1 VRRRSAATQTLWGL
15 FVPVYLPWMTGGLG
29 VAMVIPILPVYLTDS
44 GLSFSLASVVLAG
57 GGMGAML
64 GGLPVG
70 AMLGRL
76 GEHRVLL
83 VSLAVMG
90 IATITLGVTTA
101 VIGLTVMR
109 VAHGAGQIGLRLSR
123 QTFITRTV
131 DTKIRGR
138 SMALM
143 GGSMRFAMLVGP
155 ILGGVLVDQVGYSW
169 TFAIS
174 GMATLS
180 GLIPAILSQERQNDE
195 TGGSPASTSR
205 EGALWPALRRHRRVL
220 LVGGLGPALIM
231 AVRQGRTI
239 IIPLIGD
246 SLDMS
251 ASAIGFLVA
260 VGTGA
265 DLLLFPMAGLVMD
278 RFGRLAAIVPAFSL
292 IGIGMLVLSSAE
304 TVTTVLVA
312 GVIMGIGNGLG
323 SGSMLTLGSD
333 LAPEDSPGQFLSAL
347 ASIQNLGRIIGPMM
361 VGCFADAAGL
371 SVAAIALAVTVF
383 VALAWIMLLVGET
396 GKHTGTPV

>member
-1 VRRRSAATQTLWGL
+1 
-15 FVPVYLPWMTGGLG
+15 
-29 VAMVIPILPVYLTDS
+29 
-44 GLSFSLASVVLAG
+44 
-57 GGMGAML
+57 
-64 GGLPVG
+64 
-70 AMLGRL
+70 
-76 GEHRVLL
+76 
-83 VSLAVMG
+83 
-90 IATITLGVTTA
+90 
-101 VIGLTVMR
+101 
-109 VAHGAGQIGLRLSR
+109 
-123 QTFITRTV
+123 
-131 DTKIRGR
+131 
-138 SMALM
+138 
-143 GGSMRFAMLVGP
+143 
-155 ILGGVLVDQVGYSW
+155 
-169 TFAIS
+169 
-174 GMATLS
+174 
-180 GLIPAILSQERQNDE
+180 
-195 TGGSPASTSR
+195 
-205 EGALWPALRRHRRVL
+205 
-220 LVGGLGPALIM
+220 M

-239 IIPLIGD
+239 IIPLIGN

-265 DLLLFPMAGLVMD
+265 DLLLFPMAGFVMD

-396 GKHTGTPV
+396 GKPTGTPV

>member
-1 VRRRSAATQTLWGL
+1 MATQTLWGL

-83 VSLAVMG
+83 ASLAVMG

-101 VIGLTVMR
+101 VIGLTAMR

-131 DTKIRGR
+131 DTEIRGR

-174 GMATLS
+174 GSATLS
-180 GLIPAILSQERQNDE
+180 GLIPAILGQEKQDDE
-195 TGGSPASTSR
+195 KGGGRASTNR

-220 LVGGLGPALIM
+220 LVGGFGPALIM

-239 IIPLIGD
+239 IIPLIGN

-265 DLLLFPMAGLVMD
+265 DLLLFPMAGFVMD

-396 GKHTGTPV
+396 GKPTGTPV

>member
-1 VRRRSAATQTLWGL
+1 
-15 FVPVYLPWMTGGLG
+15 MTGGLG

-57 GGMGAML
+57 GGLGAML

-70 AMLGRL
+70 AMLGRF

-83 VSLAVMG
+83 LSLAAMG
-90 IATITLGVTTA
+90 VATATLGITTA
-101 VIGLTVMR
+101 VIGLTAMR
-109 VAHGAGQIGLRLSR
+109 VAHGVGQIGLRLSR

-131 DTKIRGR
+131 DTDMRGR

-143 GGSMRFAMLVGP
+143 GGSMRFAMLLGP

-174 GMATLS
+174 GAATLS
-180 GLIPAILSQERQNDE
+180 GLVPAIISEERPDGE
-195 TGGSPASTSR
+195 TVAGEAPVKR
-205 EGALWPALRRHRRVL
+205 DGALWPALVRHRRAL

-265 DLLLFPMAGLVMD
+265 DLLLFPVAGMLMD

-292 IGIGMLVLSSAE
+292 IGIGMLVLSTAE
-304 TVTTVLVA
+304 SVSMVLVA
-312 GVIMGIGNGLG
+312 GVIMGVGNGIG

-347 ASIQNLGRIIGPMM
+347 ASIQNLGRIIGPIL
-361 VGCFADAAGL
+361 VGWFADAAGL
-371 SVAAIALAVTVF
+371 SAAAVALAITVF
-383 VALAWIMLLVGET
+383 VALAWIVALVGET
-396 GKHTGTPV
+396 GRTP

>member
-1 VRRRSAATQTLWGL
+1 
-15 FVPVYLPWMTGGLG
+15 MTGGLG
-29 VAMVIPILPVYLTDS
+29 IAMVIPILPVYLTDS

-57 GGMGAML
+57 GGLGAMF

-70 AMLGRL
+70 ALLGRF

-83 VSLAVMG
+83 LSLAAMG
-90 IATITLGVTTA
+90 VATATLGVTTA
-101 VIGLTVMR
+101 VIGLTAMR
-109 VAHGAGQIGLRLSR
+109 VAHGVGQIGLRLSR

-131 DTKIRGR
+131 DTDMRGR

-143 GGSMRFAMLVGP
+143 GGSMRFAMLLGP

-174 GMATLS
+174 GAATLS
-180 GLIPAILSQERQNDE
+180 GLVPAILSEEGGNGANRDDERARSGRD
-195 TGGSPASTSR
+195 
-205 EGALWPALRRHRRVL
+205 GALWPALVRHRRAL
-220 LVGGLGPALIM
+220 LVGGFGPALIM

-246 SLDMS
+246 SLEMS

-265 DLLLFPMAGLVMD
+265 DLLLFPVAGLVMD

-292 IGIGMLVLSSAE
+292 IGVGMLVLSAADSVAM
-304 TVTTVLVA
+304 VLVA
-312 GVIMGIGNGLG
+312 GVIMGVGNGIG

-347 ASIQNLGRIIGPMM
+347 ASIQNLGRIIGPML
-361 VGCFADAAGL
+361 VGWFADAAGL
-371 SVAAIALAVTVF
+371 SAAAVALAVTVF
-383 VALAWIMLLVGET
+383 VALAWIVVLVGET
-396 GKHTGTPV
+396 GRSS